1 VWPLTSQE
9 IDTQMNKRKAIG
21 KFNYSLQMLDLD
33 VDRKEWS
40 EELERKRKIESGELT
55 AAAPGHH

>member
-1 VWPLTSQE
+1 
-9 IDTQMNKRKAIG
+9 
-21 KFNYSLQMLDLD
+21 MLDLD